1 MSESSTL
8 RYSWL
13 ERGQHDRRTFHMR
26 SLFHSLYK
34 RRRRNLRRTAD
45 RHKEHYVDLHE
56 PKLLITGVAIL
67 VMSCMDAWFT
77 LLLLQHG
84 AEEINPLMRLLIEI
98 DTGLFIKTKIA
109 ITAFY
114 VIFIIAHK
122 NFWLLKNKIRVHA
135 LMSITFAMYFIVIN
149 YQIGLLITYV

>member
-1 MSESSTL
+1 MSEPSTL
-8 RYSWL
+8 TYSWL
-13 ERGQHDRRTFHMR
+13 ERGRHDRRSFHMR
-26 SLFHSLYK
+26 SLFLSLYK

-67 VMSCMDAWFT
+67 VLSCMDAWFT

-98 DTGLFIKTKIA
+98 DAGLFIKTKIA
-109 ITAFY
+109 ITAFC
-114 VIFIIAHK
+114 VVFIVAHK
-122 NFWLLKNKIRVHA
+122 NFWLLKHKIRVHS
-135 LMSITFAMYFIVIN
+135 LMSATLIMYIVVIN